1 MRQHPAP
8 QWMPHVTLCYST
20 RVQPAQPI
28 IATSGKTLPSCRV
41 AIDTLTL
48 VVQQGA
54 EWLWNWSPVG
64 AVSLPGS
71 SPACLSD
78 KARGTYRTTALARL
92 GDVRLMACL
101 GIRDDLLAGRFVPPS
116 EATIRRVLEAVDAS
130 ALEAAVGSWL
140 AARLAAADRPAR
152 RSRGTRRA
160 QAHYILVVKKN
171 QPSLYAQLESL
182 PWRHIPVGHRQHGRG
197 HGREEYRTLQ
207 AVTVAAGLAFPHTA
221 QAIRVTRRTR
231 PFSGG
236 PLPRPGRH
244 PGPGHPRDQPGMISI
259 RGPSRGWWPGGRA
272 R

>member
-1 MRQHPAP
+1 
-8 QWMPHVTLCYST
+8 
-20 RVQPAQPI
+20 
-28 IATSGKTLPSCRV
+28 
-41 AIDTLTL
+41 
-48 VVQQGA
+48 
-54 EWLWNWSPVG
+54 
-64 AVSLPGS
+64 
-71 SPACLSD
+71 
-78 KARGTYRTTALARL
+78 
-92 GDVRLMACL
+92 
-101 GIRDDLLAGRFVPPS
+101 
-116 EATIRRVLEAVDAS
+116 
-130 ALEAAVGSWL
+130 
-140 AARLAAADRPAR
+140 
-152 RSRGTRRA
+152 
-160 QAHYILVVKKN
+160 VKKN

-221 QAIRVTRRTR
+221 QAIRVTRRIR